1 MNRIFD
7 PNKGYFIWIGS
18 YVEVPN
24 DINKINLYEYLF
36 KGSIRVFELTDY
48 FSMKTQYSQF
58 GGTVLQ
64 YSAHNLMFVK
74 FAPYGTSTSSF
85 FERTNELLAPVPFT
99 EGSFSRVEEK
109 HSKGVY
115 KHISVKRSD
124 LSYVACYGDEVDDY
138 SVRMIDGIMLR
149 LNNPE
154 DYADELAIHIDL
166 CEKTDNPF
174 TFTNKDYYKT
184 NS

>member
-7 PNKGYFIWIGS
+7 PNKGYYIWVGS
-18 YVEVPN
+18 YVEVPH
-24 DINKINLYEYLF
+24 DINKINLNEYLF

-48 FSMKTQYSQF
+48 FSLKTHYSQF

-64 YSAHNLMFVK
+64 YSSHNLMFVK
-74 FAPYGTSTSSF
+74 FAPYGKSTSSF
-85 FERTNELLAPVPFT
+85 FENSKYLLAPVPFT

-109 HSKGVY
+109 YSNGVY
-115 KHISVKRSD
+115 KHLSVKRSD
-124 LSYVACYGDEVDDY
+124 VSYVACYGDEVDDY
-138 SVRMIDGIMLR
+138 SVRMIDEIMRR
-149 LNNPE
+149 LNKPE

-166 CEKTDNPF
+166 DEKTDDPF
-174 TFTNKDYYKT
+174 AFTNKDYYQT